1 MRKALLLSI
10 FIASF
15 FAVSASAGAQ
25 INIRKPQL
33 GIFGGATLPRGDF
46 GRETDPGW
54 NAGALFKVRV
64 TSAMDARIDGTYTKL
79 GSQFIEFANAEVD
92 SRSEVT
98 FGTLLIE
105 FNLGADSA
113 AYPGDNSVSPWI
125 NVGPGYYRMKSEGTC
140 SELQANG
147 CEGFLNTTEE
157 NGFGLTAGIG
167 ANVPF
172 YGFPLFAE
180 ARYHRFG
187 TIFPIGQVE
196 RTATMFT
203 ISAGIKIR

>member
-1 MRKALLLSI
+1 MRKVLLLSMLVTGI
-10 FIASF
+10 LAISET
-15 FAVSASAGAQ
+15 AGAQ
-25 INIRKPQL
+25 LRIRKPQL

-46 GRETDPGW
+46 GVEVEPGW
-54 NAGALFKVRV
+54 NAGALLKVRV

-79 GSQFIEFANAEVD
+79 GSQFLEFANAEVD

-125 NVGPGYYRMKSEGTC
+125 NVGPGVYRMKSEGTC
-140 SELQANG
+140 TDIQAGG
-147 CEGFLNTTEE
+147 CEGFLNSTEE
-157 NGFGLTAGIG
+157 TGLGLTAGIG

-172 YGFPLFAE
+172 YGIPLFAE

-187 TIFPIGQVE
+187 TVFPIGQVE